1 MDDDRKVWDSPFIPD
16 PAPYRTPTELF
27 VFTGL
32 LVGLELAAAGFL
44 SLLAIAFSAWC
55 TNNVDLSDCGSARTT
70 VTVSILF
77 AFAGAV
83 AWRVG
88 WARRRSPV
96 GIVWAWCGVLA
107 GILGVLIA
115 VP

>member
-1 MDDDRKVWDSPFIPD
+1 MDDDRKVWNSPTTPDSE
-16 PAPYRTPTELF
+16 PYRTPTDLF

-32 LVGLELAAAGFL
+32 LVGLGLAAVGFL
-44 SLLAIAFSAWC
+44 SLLATGYSAWC
-55 TNNVDLSDCGSARTT
+55 AKNVDPSDCGSARTT
-70 VTVSILF
+70 AIVPVLF

-83 AWRVG
+83 AWGVG
-88 WARRRSPV
+88 WARRRSPA